1 MIAHGRQ
8 RTVCVAYVYAPDR
21 KGRAAD
27 YPPCRASKVLQVDVY
42 GSRRMLAERG
52 DMHLAFYLSHVPA
65 ASTKSLSAGP
75 ALIASEALKRIAGPC
90 AIESDAI
97 GALPRSGLLSAR
109 TGAGRPLRAK
119 LVLIS
124 QKTKLAEAIRYALS
138 RWEG

>member
-1 MIAHGRQ
+1 MGGSEPSG
-8 RTVCVAYVYAPDR
+8 VAYVYAPDR

-42 GSRRMLAERG
+42 GSRRMLAERA

-97 GALPRSGLLSAR
+97 GRCR
-109 TGAGRPLRAK
+109 
-119 LVLIS
+119 
-124 QKTKLAEAIRYALS
+124 EAACCPPGQELGDHCVPS
-138 RWEG
+138 SS

>member
-1 MIAHGRQ
+1 MGGSDRSGA
-8 RTVCVAYVYAPDR
+8 AYVYAPDR
-21 KGRAAD
+21 KGRAARSPTLQD
-27 YPPCRASKVLQVDVY
+27 FKGLAGRRLWQLLRARRTWRYAPRLLVPC
-42 GSRRMLAERG
+42 
-52 DMHLAFYLSHVPA
+52 PA

-75 ALIASEALKRIAGPC
+75 TLIGSEALKRIAGPY

-97 GALPRSGLLSAR
+97 GVLPRSGLLCAR

-124 QKTKLAEAIRYALS
+124 QDTKLAEAIRYALS